1 MEMVASQVS
10 FAKTA
15 CSKQG
20 AARPGSAHDPRWGH
34 RLPVAVRK
42 PPHSV
47 TPPLIAHSN
56 CRCDSKKNISCPK
69 GVQNPWTTALLPTRV
84 PASQK
89 PLCFSL
95 QLLPPP
101 PQLPLPPNS
110 PSPPTPPPP
119 QLPPTPTPVPCKFC
133 SLSSRG
139 INPQP
144 LRAKILLILPGT
156 GFPWQPK
163 ALLCHL

>member
-20 AARPGSAHDPRWGH
+20 AARPGSAQDPRCGH

-42 PPHSV
+42 PPLSV
-47 TPPLIAHSN
+47 PPPLIAHSN
-56 CRCDSKKNISCPK
+56 FRCDSKKNISCPK
-69 GVQNPWTTALLPTRV
+69 GVRNPWTTALLPTRV

-101 PQLPLPPNS
+101 PQLPLPTPPPPNS
-110 PSPPTPPPP
+110 PSPPSPPNPHS
-119 QLPPTPTPVPCKFC
+119 C
-133 SLSSRG
+133 SL
-139 INPQP
+139 Q
-144 LRAKILLILPGT
+144 ILLAKQQGN
-156 GFPWQPK
+156 K
-163 ALLCHL
+163 SAALKG